1 MPLMARS
8 LARLTGP
15 AGFTRDLLGGSASA
29 AVPLPLTRKPAP
41 GGAPRVHY
49 MADALRKDALAW
61 LFGRPGGGWQ
71 ELKVVVA
78 GRRRELRLW
87 DERVFPRL
95 DVRFSERSLQLLVD
109 TMESR
114 WSPPPL
120 SASLREA
127 PAEVLT
133 GDLIALHQLSD
144 RLLKLA
150 RGPELP
156 RCPTCAATFDPSGK
170 GVRKKPG
177 HCMGCGLK
185 LPKGADQPPSPRNE
199 RIGALLTLSPLTQL
213 FRSSQGARSA
223 EELGQA
229 FAPLLRGERPVLFSY
244 LAGSL
249 AKAWIQE
256 EQRRRR
262 SSAERAQVA
271 YVQSGRTFA
280 AWVGLCGARPDALRP
295 LIEFY
300 RSYVLQFGGRAPVTE
315 SLREQSRSFDRV
327 SERDGFLR
335 AASELFVP
343 GRAIQAAVDEALAT
357 PFVDRSE
364 AQKVLLSDYHE
375 RYRGE
380 VAAEVEAIRRELAG
394 EVG

>member
-1 MPLMARS
+1 
-8 LARLTGP
+8 
-15 AGFTRDLLGGSASA
+15 
-29 AVPLPLTRKPAP
+29 
-41 GGAPRVHY
+41 

-61 LFGRPGGGWQ
+61 LFGRQGGGWQ

-95 DVRFSERSLQLLVD
+95 DVRFSERPLQLLVAA
-109 TMESR
+109 MESR

-120 SASLREA
+120 PPELLAE
-127 PAEVLT
+127 PPEVLT

-144 RLLKLA
+144 RLLNLA
-150 RGPELP
+150 RGPEVP
-156 RCPTCAATFDPSGK
+156 RCPTCAASFDPSAK
-170 GVRKKPG
+170 GVSKKKES
-177 HCMGCGLK
+177 CSGCGAK
-185 LPKGADQPPSPRNE
+185 LPSAAREAPSPRAE
-199 RIGALLTLSPLTQL
+199 RASALLTLSPLTQL
-213 FRSSQGARSA
+213 FRPGQGARSEA
-223 EELGQA
+223 ELRQA
-229 FAPLLRGERPVLFSY
+229 LTPLLRGERPVMLSY

-249 AKAWIQE
+249 AKAWLKE
-256 EQRRRR
+256 EQGRRRI
-262 SSAERAQVA
+262 SAERAQVS
-271 YVQSGRTFA
+271 YGQSGRTFA
-280 AWVGLCGARPDALRP
+280 ALVGLCSARPDALRP

-300 RSYVLQFGGRAPVTE
+300 RGYVLHFGGRAPVTE

-343 GRAIQAAVDEALAT
+343 GQAIQRAVDVALAT

-364 AQKVLLSDYHE
+364 AQKVLLSEYHE

-380 VAAEVEAIRRELAG
+380 VAVEVEAIRRELAG